1 MVDYCGRRVAAHFGS
16 PASEA
21 TVCLR
26 TVGMADRWDRVT
38 LELRGEPMGV
48 EECLDGLGTTAWS
61 ARVSDVRALVRCERA
76 DEPACLRVLAHAE
89 DVSRLDVSSA
99 VAAIQLIGPRA
110 WRLLD
115 AGHLADAVVVLEAP
129 DRYEVL
135 TAAGDAT
142 VVWRRLLEAGR
153 PHGLACV
160 GLEAL
165 GHLAAS
171 GRLRRRTRS
180 G

>member
-1 MVDYCGRRVAAHFGS
+1 
-16 PASEA
+16 
-21 TVCLR
+21 
-26 TVGMADRWDRVT
+26 
-38 LELRGEPMGV
+38 
-48 EECLDGLGTTAWS
+48 
-61 ARVSDVRALVRCERA
+61 
-76 DEPACLRVLAHAE
+76 VLAHAE

-115 AGHLADAVVVLEAP
+115 AGHLGDGVVVIEAP